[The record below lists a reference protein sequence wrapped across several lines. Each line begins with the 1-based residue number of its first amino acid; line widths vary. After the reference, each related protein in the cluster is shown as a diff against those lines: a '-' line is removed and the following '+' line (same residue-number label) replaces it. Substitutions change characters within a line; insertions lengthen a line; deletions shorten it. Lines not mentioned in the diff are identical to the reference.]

1 MDIIANA
8 SAIGCPIQLS
18 PEFDDKN
25 IAADPSRTNDF
36 NFDPTSSDKTDFKCP
51 MAAHIRKTNPRNDL
65 GSRKIIDQFR
75 ILRRGIPYVS
85 SQPPTTISSRTSHPN
100 R

>member
-1 MDIIANA
+1 M
-8 SAIGCPIQLS
+8 QLS

-25 IAADPSRTNDF
+25 IAADPSRINDF
-36 NFDPTSSDKTDFKCP
+36 NFAPADSDNANFTCP

-65 GSRKIIDQFR
+65 GPRGSNGVVNRFR

-85 SQPPTTISSRTSHPN
+85 
-100 R
+100 